1 MEGAQQGNSRKI
13 EKEIKGV
20 TRAEGEGGHK
30 TISYGLSLFESLEA
44 YTQFAPSILP
54 IEAAAS
60 FARGGVQTDLLN
72 QPLCHH
78 PYNLNMV
85 EKPLL
90 LCNLLKYS
98 GHQGQ

>member
-1 MEGAQQGNSRKI
+1 MEGAQQGNSRRI

-44 YTQFAPSILP
+44 HTQFAPSVLP

-60 FARGGVQTDLLN
+60 FARGGVQTGLLN
-72 QPLCHH
+72 QPLVQIVRMMT
-78 PYNLNMV
+78 MV
-85 EKPLL
+85 
-90 LCNLLKYS
+90 
-98 GHQGQ
+98 

>member
-1 MEGAQQGNSRKI
+1 MEGAQQGNIRRI

-30 TISYGLSLFESLEA
+30 TISYGLSLFDSLEA
-44 YTQFAPSILP
+44 CTQFAPSILP
-54 IEAAAS
+54 IEAAA
-60 FARGGVQTDLLN
+60 RGGVQTGLLN

-85 EKPLL
+85 
-90 LCNLLKYS
+90 
-98 GHQGQ
+98 